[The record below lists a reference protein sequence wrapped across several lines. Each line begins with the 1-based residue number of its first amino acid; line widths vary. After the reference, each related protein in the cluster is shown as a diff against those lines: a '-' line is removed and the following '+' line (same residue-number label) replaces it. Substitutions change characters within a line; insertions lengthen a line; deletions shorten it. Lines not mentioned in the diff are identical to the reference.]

1 MSLSFNMAEG
11 GGPPELQEQ
20 KTQICELLK
29 TPLKKGDTWYLLDS
43 KWFKQWKKYVGY
55 DSWDMYNL
63 GNETSNPGPIDNSG
77 LFAADSTDKLKENL
91 IDDLDYL
98 LLPTDAWDKLAS
110 WYGTTPSQ
118 EAIKRKVVEY
128 GMFVKH
134 CKVEVYLME
143 LKLSEH
149 GNPEKYVSQQFSKAD
164 TIDIIEKAMR
174 KLFDISEERET
185 RIWNKYMSNT
195 YEHLSKKENTVQDA
209 GLYQGQVLVIEQKNE
224 DGNWPRQTPTTSSY
238 SSTKDS
244 KYISSASS
252 SRSTPSTYSSYGS
265 NSYSGYNSTSNY
277 EYNSG
282 SSRSGLQAGLCGL
295 SNLGNTCFMNSA
307 LQCMSNVP
315 LLTEYFLTE
324 AYKDELNY
332 NNPLGMHGEIA
343 KSYAELIKQMWSGS
357 YSYTV
362 PRNFKMQVGRFAP
375 QFSGFQQQ
383 DSQELLAFLLDGLH
397 EDLNRIQKKPY
408 IEMKENN
415 GRSDEVVAQESW
427 GNHLRRNDSII
438 TDLFHGQF
446 KSTLVCPECS
456 KVSVTFDPFC
466 FLSLPLPIK
475 KERSMEIVL
484 IRMDPTCKPLQ
495 MKVVVPKLGMVYDIC
510 KAVSKITKILP
521 DKMVVTD
528 VYNHRFHLVFA
539 PNDRIKNITDK
550 DDIYV
555 YEVPVNVADDPEVVI
570 LPVYLR
576 EKSVKNSTYSYSQ
589 NNYNLFGQPMLVPV
603 PRKLLKYPELYQ
615 IMLNKMSRYVS
626 IPENENWTNSDK
638 EGNEIIENGETDM
651 DSDSDSTQ
659 DNNTSEENEGSKQ
672 DVKDDKKLPGLFGMT
687 LVNSYG
693 SAELAKLK
701 DDGNVIKFTNRSYVA
716 LDWYPKAKD
725 KLYSD
730 EEAEAY
736 DIHESM
742 NYQSTSRRQHIDLSD
757 CINLFITEETLEK
770 EDSWYCP
777 ACKKHQEATKKFDLW
792 QLPKVLVVH
801 LKRFSYTRFW
811 RDKLD
816 TVVNFPLENLD
827 MTQYVINPKE
837 GSYKYDLVAVAN
849 HFGGLGGGHYF
860 SYAKNAKTKN
870 WYNFDDSSVSRVDSD
885 AVVTKGAYVLFYI
898 RKDCHAPPRSG
909 IPATVSRASAD
920 EDGEL
925 SNGAMT
931 NGRQS
936 SSGDASE
943 DGDDMD
949 TN

>member
-1 MSLSFNMAEG
+1 MAEG

-55 DSWDMYNL
+55 DSWDMYNQ
-63 GNETSNPGPIDNSG
+63 GNETSNPGPVDNSG

-91 IDDLDYL
+91 IDDLDYV
-98 LLPTDAWDKLAS
+98 LLPTDAWEKLAS
-110 WYGTTPSQ
+110 WYGLKPNQ
-118 EAIKRKVVEY
+118 ESIMRKVVEY

-164 TIDIIEKAMR
+164 TIETIEKAMR
-174 KLFDISEERET
+174 KLFDISDKRET

-244 KYISSASS
+244 KFISSAASP
-252 SRSTPSTYSSYGS
+252 RSTPSTYSSYTSG
-265 NSYSGYNSTSNY
+265 SYSGYSSSNY
-277 EYNSG
+277 DYNSS
-282 SSRSGLQAGLCGL
+282 SSRSSLQPGLCGL

-315 LLTEYFLTE
+315 PLTEYFLTE
-324 AYKDELNY
+324 AYKKELNS

-408 IEMKENN
+408 IEMKESN
-415 GRSDEVVAQESW
+415 GRPDEIVAKESW
-427 GNHLRRNDSII
+427 DNHLRRNDSII

-484 IRMDPTCKPLQ
+484 IRMDPKCRPLQ
-495 MKVVVPKLGMVYDIC
+495 MKVVVPKLGVVSDIC
-510 KAVSKITKILP
+510 RAVSKITKISP

-528 VYNHRFHLVFA
+528 VYNHRFHLVFGS
-539 PNDRIKNITDK
+539 NERIKSITDK

-555 YEVPVNVADDPEVVI
+555 YEVPVSVTDEPEVII

-576 EKSVKNSTYSYSQ
+576 EKSLKNSSYTCSQ
-589 NNYNLFGQPMLVPV
+589 NSYNLFGQPMLVPV
-603 PRKLLKYPELYQ
+603 PRKTIKYPELYR

-626 IPENENWTNSDK
+626 IPENSGWTRSDK
-638 EGNEIIENGETDM
+638 EGNELIENGETEM
-651 DSDSDSTQ
+651 DSDSDSTP
-659 DNNTSEENEGSKQ
+659 DNNTIEENENL
-672 DVKDDKKLPGLFGMT
+672 KLEEDEGEEKRPLGLFGMT

-693 SAELAKLK
+693 SAELSRLK
-701 DDGNVIKFTNRSYVA
+701 DDGNPVKFTSRSYVA

-725 KLYSD
+725 KLYND

-742 NYQSTSRRQHIDLSD
+742 NYVTSRRQHIDLSD

-792 QLPKVLVVH
+792 KLPKVLVVH

-816 TVVNFPLENLD
+816 TVVNFPLEKLD
-827 MTQYVINPKE
+827 MTQYVINPKD
-837 GSYKYDLVAVAN
+837 GPYLYDLVAVAN
-849 HFGGLGGGHYF
+849 HYGGLGGGHYF
-860 SYAKNAKTKN
+860 SYAKNVKTKN
-870 WYNFDDSSVSRVDSD
+870 WYNFDDSSVTRVDSD
-885 AVVTKGAYVLFYI
+885 SVVTKGAYVLFYI
-898 RKDCHAPPRSG
+898 RKDPQGSAKSG
-909 IPATVSRASAD
+909 IPSTAPQARAD
-920 EDGEL
+920 EDGDL

-931 NGRQS
+931 NGQQS

>member
-1 MSLSFNMAEG
+1 MAEG
-11 GGPPELQEQ
+11 GGPPELQAQ
-20 KTQICELLK
+20 KNQISDLLK
-29 TPLKKGDTWYLLDS
+29 TSLKKGDIWYLLDS

-77 LFAADSTDKLKENL
+77 LFVEGTTDKLKENL
-91 IDDLDYL
+91 IDDLDYV
-98 LLPTDAWDKLAS
+98 LLPADAWEKLTS
-110 WYGTTPSQ
+110 WYGTTPN
-118 EAIKRKVVEY
+118 EEPIKRKVVEY

-149 GNPEKYVSQQFSKAD
+149 GSPDNCVSHQFSKAD
-164 TIDIIEKAMR
+164 TIETIEKEM
-174 KLFDISEERET
+174 KKQFNISEDRET
-185 RIWNKYMSNT
+185 RLWNKYMSNT

-224 DGNWPRQTPTTSSY
+224 DGNWPRQVPTTSSY

-244 KYISSASS
+244 SKYISSSTS
-252 SRSTPSTYSSYGS
+252 SRSSPSTYSSYSG
-265 NSYSGYNSTSNY
+265 NSYSSYSSSSNY
-277 EYNSG
+277 DYNNG
-282 SSRSGLQAGLCGL
+282 SSRSGLQPGLCGL

-315 LLTEYFLTE
+315 LLSEYFLSE
-324 AYKDELNY
+324 SYKKEMNF

-343 KSYAELIKQMWSGS
+343 KSYADLIKQMWSGS

-408 IEMKENN
+408 IEMKESN
-415 GRSDEVVAQESW
+415 GRPDELVAKEAW
-427 GNHLRRNDSII
+427 ANHRRRNDSII
-438 TDLFHGQF
+438 VDLFHGQF

-484 IRMDPTCKPLQ
+484 IRLDPKCRPQQ

-510 KAVSKITKILP
+510 KAVSKVTKISP

-528 VYNHRFHLVFA
+528 VYNHRFHIVFP

-555 YEVPVNVADDPEVVI
+555 YEVPVNVADDPEYVI

-576 EKSVKNSTYSYSQ
+576 EKSSKSSSYSYSQ
-589 NNYNLFGQPMLVPV
+589 NSYNLFGQPMLVPV
-603 PRKLLKYPELYQ
+603 PRKNIAFQELYRL
-615 IMLNKMSRYVS
+615 ILNKMSRYVS
-626 IPENENWTNSDK
+626 IPENENWLKDDND
-638 EGNEIIENGETDM
+638 GNEIIENGETDM
-651 DSDSDSTQ
+651 DSDSDSQ
-659 DNNTSEENEGSKQ
+659 ENNGAEENGRCGNLNNEK
-672 DVKDDKKLPGLFGMT
+672 KEDKKGSTLFGMT

-693 SAELAKLK
+693 SAVLAKLK
-701 DDGNVIKFTNRSYVA
+701 DDGNPIKFTNRSYVA

-725 KLYSD
+725 KFYGD
-730 EEAEAY
+730 EESEAY

-742 NYQSTSRRQHIDLSD
+742 NYQSTSRRQQIDLSD
-757 CINLFITEETLEK
+757 CINLFITEETLER

-777 ACKKHQEATKKFDLW
+777 ECKKHQEATKKFDLW
-792 QLPKVLVVH
+792 RLPKILVVH

-816 TVVNFPLENLD
+816 TVVNFPLEDLD
-827 MTQYVINPKE
+827 MSQYVINPND
-837 GSYKYDLVAVAN
+837 GPYQYDLGAVVN
-849 HFGGLGGGHYF
+849 HYGGLGGGHYF
-860 SYAKNAKTKN
+860 SYAKNVKTKQ
-870 WYNFDDSSVSRVDSD
+870 WYNFDDSSVSKVDADS
-885 AVVTKGAYVLFYI
+885 VVTKGAYVLFYI
-898 RKDCHAPPRSG
+898 RKDCQDTSDRSG
-909 IPATVSRASAD
+909 IPASLSQAEP
-920 EDGEL
+920 EDDAEL
-925 SNGAMT
+925 SNGALT
-931 NGRQS
+931 NGQQS
-936 SSGDASE
+936 SSGDLSE
-943 DGDDMD
+943 DGDEMD